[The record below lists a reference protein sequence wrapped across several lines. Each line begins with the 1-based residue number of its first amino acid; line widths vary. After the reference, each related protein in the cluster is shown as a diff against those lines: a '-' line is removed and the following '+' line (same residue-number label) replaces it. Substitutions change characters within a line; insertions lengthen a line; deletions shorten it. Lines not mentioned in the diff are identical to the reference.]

1 MWFRNE
7 FNDFVLANQ
16 GLCIFKVLHYIE
28 DASCISEIN
37 STKTYST
44 FLMQTFYQS
53 FCDFP
58 SFFLIHICV
67 HTLRILYQAEV
78 CPPLTVITLSV
89 NSPIKDRDFQN
100 G

>member
-1 MWFRNE
+1 MQVALLKLLVQRLSVLFKCKH
-7 FNDFVLANQ
+7 FIKVFV
-16 GLCIFKVLHYIE
+16 I
-28 DASCISEIN
+28 
-37 STKTYST
+37 
-44 FLMQTFYQS
+44 
-53 FCDFP
+53 FP

-78 CPPLTVITLSV
+78 GPPLTVIILSV